1 MQELE
6 KEKLKKEVALF
17 RYGLI
22 APIITNTYEEPSM
35 TQYFKNV
42 ANKTYVVNGK
52 KEKYSWQTIKW
63 WYEIYKKDG
72 YEALV
77 PKTRKDFCQS
87 RKLNEDAINQLIDIK
102 ERYPHITG
110 TLIYQKLSE
119 TGFINPNDVSLST
132 VLKYIRDNKSKFNET
147 TVTDRRAFV
156 MEHANDCWQ
165 ADTSHGPY
173 ILINGKKV
181 LTYLIAIIDDASRMI
196 VGAKFFF
203 NDNGI
208 NLQEVMKNAIK
219 TYGIPKK
226 LFVDNGGTY
235 KNEQFNIICA
245 TLGLILIH
253 ARPYSGA
260 SKGKIERFFHTMKAT
275 WMRGLNWDE
284 INSIDDLN
292 VLLNEF
298 INNYNNSVH
307 SSLENE
313 DKIYPK
319 PRERWFKDVN
329 LIKKLDNN
337 FIDMAFL
344 HEATCKI
351 RSDAIANIKGN
362 QYEVPMKYINQR
374 VKIKYDPIKYEFAWI
389 YDDVNKKL
397 ISQIKMVDKI
407 ANSKIR
413 RKSTLY

>member
-307 SSLENE
+307 SSLESE

-319 PRERWFKDVN
+319 P
-329 LIKKLDNN
+329 
-337 FIDMAFL
+337 
-344 HEATCKI
+344 
-351 RSDAIANIKGN
+351 
-362 QYEVPMKYINQR
+362 
-374 VKIKYDPIKYEFAWI
+374 
-389 YDDVNKKL
+389 
-397 ISQIKMVDKI
+397 
-407 ANSKIR
+407 
-413 RKSTLY
+413 